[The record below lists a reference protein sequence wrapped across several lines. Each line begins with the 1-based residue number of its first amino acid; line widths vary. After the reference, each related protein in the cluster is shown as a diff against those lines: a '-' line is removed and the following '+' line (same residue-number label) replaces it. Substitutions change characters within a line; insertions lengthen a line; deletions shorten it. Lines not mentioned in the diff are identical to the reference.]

1 MSRTG
6 ADRLLAGTVR
16 VDGKPVDRDAAYKVA
31 LNEFL
36 ANGGNGFTVFG
47 EITTR
52 RGGDV
57 TELEALVGH
66 LKTTTADN
74 PAIPPV
80 PGRITL
86 VTH

>member
-6 ADRLLAGTVR
+6 ADRLLADTVR
-16 VDGKPVDRDAAYKVA
+16 VDGKPVDRDATYKVA

-52 RGGDV
+52 QGGDV
-57 TELEALVGH
+57 TELEALVDH

-74 PAIPPV
+74 PAIPPA
-80 PGRITL
+80 PGRITS

>member
-1 MSRTG
+1 M
-6 ADRLLAGTVR
+6 
-16 VDGKPVDRDAAYKVA
+16 A

-52 RGGDV
+52 QGGDV
-57 TELEALVGH
+57 TELEALVDH

-74 PAIPPV
+74 PAIPPA
-80 PGRITL
+80 PGRITF

>member
-6 ADRLLAGTVR
+6 ANRLLADTVR
-16 VDGKPVDRDAAYKVA
+16 VNGQPVDRDATYKVA

-36 ANGGNGFTVFG
+36 ANGGNGFTSFG

-52 RGGDV
+52 EGGDI
-57 TELEALVGH
+57 TELEALIDG

-74 PAIPPV
+74 PAIPPA
-80 PGRITL
+80 PGRITF